1 MKQILT
7 ITCLLIVLMLG
18 TVGCMV
24 IFNVMSMEAAQSA
37 VLRFGG
43 AIILLGVCSALV
55 MMLMGRSKGQ
65 GD

>member
-7 ITCLLIVLMLG
+7 ITCLLIVLLLG

-37 VLRFGG
+37 VLKFGG
-43 AIILLGVCSALV
+43 AVILLGLCSALV
-55 MMLMGRSKGQ
+55 MMLMGSNKGS